1 MKRKN
6 TNTVSRIDI
15 TRDEI
20 TRLNDGYR
28 RAEQA
33 RTNYYWISEVRDFF
47 FRPLGVNS
55 ILEQIDKDIAEYL
68 VLHDAE
74 EQRFLSMSIQ
84 KCAAGTIDE
93 YVCKLVSSN
102 KPRRIDWRN
111 VCEEHTVKKSKSK
124 IAVVSE
130 GIQSI
135 VEYVEEQNFKFG
147 AFSDD
152 SNKVQNSISF
162 VELLVKFLNENKS
175 LLLEENKN
183 NYMQFQL
190 NYKSF
195 KQTDVYLSFTQ

>member
-1 MKRKN
+1 MKCKN
-6 TNTVSRIDI
+6 TNIVPLI
-15 TRDEI
+15 TITHDEI

-28 RAEQA
+28 LVEQA

-47 FRPLGVNS
+47 FRQLGVNCL
-55 ILEQIDKDIAEYL
+55 LEQIDKDTAEYL
-68 VLHDAE
+68 ISQRAE
-74 EQRFLSMSIQ
+74 EQHFLSMSIRN
-84 KCAAGTIDE
+84 CATDTLDE
-93 YVCKLVSSN
+93 YICKLASN
-102 KPRRIDWRN
+102 NTPSRIDWRN
-111 VCEEHTVKKSKSK
+111 VCEEHTIKKGKRK

-152 SNKVQNSISF
+152 SSKVQNSISF
-162 VELLVKFLNENKS
+162 VELLVRFLNENKS